1 MPLINYE
8 VNLNLTWSEDCVKA
22 DTAMQAAQGNN
33 PEIRAPADVTFAVT
47 TARLYV
53 PVATL
58 STLDNTKLLQQLKT
72 GFKRTINWNKYS
84 CERTNQANSS
94 NLIYLICRIFHKFNR
109 LFVLYFENKDD
120 KTSYSD
126 YYVQKLEIINHKFLI
141 DDKIFFWDSY
151 KKQRL
156 NIWKNYGS

>member
-58 STLDNTKLLQQLKT
+58 STLDN
-72 GFKRTINWNKYS
+72 FSN
-84 CERTNQANSS
+84 

-141 DDKIFFWDSY
+141 DDKIFF
-151 KKQRL
+151 
-156 NIWKNYGS
+156 

>member
-58 STLDNTKLLQQLKT
+58 STLDN
-72 GFKRTINWNKYS
+72 FSN
-84 CERTNQANSS
+84 

-156 NIWKNYGS
+156 NIWKNYGN